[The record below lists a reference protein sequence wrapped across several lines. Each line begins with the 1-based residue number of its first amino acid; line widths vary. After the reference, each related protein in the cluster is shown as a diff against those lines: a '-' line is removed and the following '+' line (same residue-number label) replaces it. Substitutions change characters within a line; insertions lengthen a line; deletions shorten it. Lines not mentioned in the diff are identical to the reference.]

1 MEAVAVKKSRP
12 AKAAKAAKPVGAII
26 CYKGT
31 DANMRC
37 NGYQYELGK
46 TFTHTGTVAA
56 CSQGFHS
63 CENPLDVWN
72 YYGVAGGN
80 RFFKVR
86 ASGKLDRHSGDSKVA
101 SAEVHFEAELKL
113 PDFIKMAVKWVMD
126 AAKDKGDRVQSSKVK
141 NSKLAASGDSSQ
153 LAASGYSSKLAASGY
168 SSKLAASGDSSKLA
182 ASGDSSKLA
191 ASGDYSKLAASG
203 DSSKLAASGDSS
215 QLAASGDYSKLAAS
229 GDSSKLAASGYS
241 SKLEVTGKHSAAA
254 AVAPGCAIKGIDGT
268 PIAICEYDDGKPVGF
283 VCGIIGQDGLKADT
297 WYRAQGG
304 KLVEA

>member
-12 AKAAKAAKPVGAII
+12 AKAAKAAKPVEAII

-72 YYGVAGGN
+72 YYGVADGN

-86 ASGKLDRHSGDSKVA
+86 ASGKLDRHSSDSKVA
-101 SAEVHFEAELKL
+101 SAEIHFEAELKF

-126 AAKDKGDRVQSSKVK
+126 AAKDKGDSVQSSKIK

-153 LAASGYSSKLAASGY
+153 LAASGRY
-168 SSKLAASGDSSKLA
+168 
-182 ASGDSSKLA
+182 
-191 ASGDYSKLAASG
+191 
-203 DSSKLAASGDSS
+203 SKLAASGDSS
-215 QLAASGDYSKLAAS
+215 QLAASGHSSQLAASGRYSKLAASGHSSKLAAS
-229 GDSSKLAASGYS
+229 GDSSQLD
-241 SKLEVTGKHSAAA
+241 VTGKHSAAA

>member
-153 LAASGYSSKLAASGY
+153 LAASG
-168 SSKLAASGDSSKLA
+168 
-182 ASGDSSKLA
+182 
-191 ASGDYSKLAASG
+191 DYSKLAASG
-203 DSSKLAASGDSS
+203 D
-215 QLAASGDYSKLAAS
+215 Y
-229 GDSSKLAASGYS
+229 

>member
-153 LAASGYSSKLAASGY
+153 LAASGYSSQLAASGDSSKLAASGY
-168 SSKLAASGDSSKLA
+168 SSKLAASGD
-182 ASGDSSKLA
+182 
-191 ASGDYSKLAASG
+191 Y
-203 DSSKLAASGDSS
+203 
-215 QLAASGDYSKLAAS
+215 
-229 GDSSKLAASGYS
+229 SKLAASGYS

>member
-12 AKAAKAAKPVGAII
+12 AKAAKAAKPVEAII

-72 YYGVAGGN
+72 YYGVADGN

-86 ASGKLDRHSGDSKVA
+86 ASGKLDRHSSDSKVA
-101 SAEVHFEAELKL
+101 SAEIHFEAELKF

-126 AAKDKGDRVQSSKVK
+126 AAKDKGDSVQSSKIK
-141 NSKLAASGDSSQ
+141 NSKLAASGH
-153 LAASGYSSKLAASGY
+153 
-168 SSKLAASGDSSKLA
+168 
-182 ASGDSSKLA
+182 
-191 ASGDYSKLAASG
+191 
-203 DSSKLAASGDSS
+203 SSKLAASGDSS
-215 QLAASGDYSKLAAS
+215 QLAASGRYSKLAASGHSSKLAAS
-229 GDSSKLAASGYS
+229 GDSSQLD
-241 SKLEVTGKHSAAA
+241 VTGKHSAAA

>member
-12 AKAAKAAKPVGAII
+12 AKAAKAAKPVEAII

-72 YYGVAGGN
+72 YYGVADGN

-101 SAEVHFEAELKL
+101 SAEIHFEAELKF

-126 AAKDKGDRVQSSKVK
+126 AAKDKGDSVQSSTIK

-153 LAASGYSSKLAASGY
+153 L
-168 SSKLAASGDSSKLA
+168 D
-182 ASGDSSKLA
+182 
-191 ASGDYSKLAASG
+191 
-203 DSSKLAASGDSS
+203 
-215 QLAASGDYSKLAAS
+215 
-229 GDSSKLAASGYS
+229 
-241 SKLEVTGKHSAAA
+241 VTGKHSAAA

>member
-153 LAASGYSSKLAASGY
+153 LAASGYSSKL
-168 SSKLAASGDSSKLA
+168 
-182 ASGDSSKLA
+182 
-191 ASGDYSKLAASG
+191 
-203 DSSKLAASGDSS
+203 
-215 QLAASGDYSKLAAS
+215 
-229 GDSSKLAASGYS
+229 
-241 SKLEVTGKHSAAA
+241 EVTGKHSAAA